1 MTNKIN
7 RFPGVTKKT
16 GLSRSSI
23 YKQIGLG
30 LFPKGIKLTARAIG
44 WGDGKVDEWIEA
56 KLRGASDEEIAKLV
70 SDLEN
75 KRVSE

>member
-1 MTNKIN
+1 MANKIN
-7 RFPGVTKKT
+7 RLPVVTNKT
-16 GLSRSSI
+16 GLSGSSI

-30 LFPKGIKLTARAIG
+30 LFPKGIKLTARATG
-44 WGDGKVDEWIEA
+44 WGDGEVDEWIEA

>member
-1 MTNKIN
+1 M
-7 RFPGVTKKT
+7 
-16 GLSRSSI
+16 
-23 YKQIGLG
+23 G
-30 LFPKGIKLTARAIG
+30 LFPKGIKLTARATG
-44 WGDGKVDEWIEA
+44 WGDGEVDEWIEA

>member
-1 MTNKIN
+1 MANKIN
-7 RFPGVTKKT
+7 RLPGVTNKT
-16 GLSRSSI
+16 GLSGSSI

-30 LFPKGIKLTARAIG
+30 LFPKGIKLTARATG
-44 WGDGKVDEWIEA
+44 WGDDEVDEWIEA